1 MGGGSEL
8 LSAISALPSAVGR
21 KDWKA
26 GGGYFY
32 KDKGWCRGVV
42 ANMPVD
48 FPTTTEEKG
57 GEFEVG
63 PEDPYRCLNNVVGH
77 EKDNCH
83 LLCIECNK
91 SKR

>member
-8 LSAISALPSAVGR
+8 LSAISALPPAIGR
-21 KDWKA
+21 NTKTI
-26 GGGYFY
+26 GMEVEVFY
-32 KDKGWCRGVV
+32 KNKGWCRGVV

-48 FPTTTEEKG
+48 STEEKG